1 MLFWGGNSVAGK
13 MAVGNI
19 SPMLLT
25 LMRWVIAAAIIAPF
39 AINDLK
45 RDWPTIRN
53 HWRLLTFY
61 GVFGFT
67 LFNVLLY
74 SALTKTSAVNASIV
88 QAAGPAA
95 VYFFNFILFR
105 TQITVWQIAGFI
117 FTLAGVM
124 TVAIHGDIAR
134 LTSLDLNAGD
144 ALVLAAVLVYTLY
157 TVYLRYKPQIN
168 WKSLIVILS
177 TLAAFAA
184 IPFTLLEWQNG
195 TFISP
200 TNTGILIM
208 LYAGILPSIVSQIF
222 FIKGVELIGSNRAGI
237 FINLIPIFGT
247 ALAIAILGEKLEVFH
262 IVALVLVIAG
272 IWLAERHAR

>member
-1 MLFWGGNSVAGK
+1 L
-13 MAVGNI
+13 
-19 SPMLLT
+19 
-25 LMRWVIAAAIIAPF
+25 
-39 AINDLK
+39 
-45 RDWPTIRN
+45 IRK

-124 TVAIHGDIAR
+124 TVAIHGDIGR
-134 LTSLDLNAGD
+134 LTSLDVNFGD
-144 ALVLAAVLVYTLY
+144 ALVLVAVLVYTLY

-177 TLAAFAA
+177 TLAALAA
-184 IPFTLLEWQNG
+184 VPFTLLEWQNG

-247 ALAIAILGEKLEVFH
+247 ALAIAILGEKLEGFH

-272 IWLAERHAR
+272 IWLAERRAGISST